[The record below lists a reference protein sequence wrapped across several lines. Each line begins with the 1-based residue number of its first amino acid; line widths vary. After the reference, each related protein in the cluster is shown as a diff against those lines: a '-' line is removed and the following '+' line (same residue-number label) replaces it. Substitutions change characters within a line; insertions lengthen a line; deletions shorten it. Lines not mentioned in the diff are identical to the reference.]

1 MLLELCAYTIASCR
15 IAAEAGVD
23 RVELC
28 SDPAQGGTTPGI
40 GMVRAAMDMGL
51 TVFPMVRPR
60 GGDFMYSADELD
72 VIHREIRAFRELGCP
87 GIVTGILH
95 REGTIDTDRMKQAMD
110 LAGPMA
116 VTCHKAFD
124 AVPNA
129 TEALEALV
137 DAGCA
142 RVLTSGL
149 APDAVAG
156 STVIAGLVKQAAGR
170 IAILVGGGVRSGN
183 IRQLMD
189 TTGAKEFH
197 SSAITVRTNGR
208 DADDREVEALVR
220 AVGMDGR

>member
-15 IAAEAGVD
+15 IAAEAGVG

-40 GMVRAAMDMGL
+40 GMVRTAMDMGL

-60 GGDFMYSADELD
+60 GGDFVYGADELE
-72 VIHREIRAFRELGCP
+72 VIHREIRAFRDLGCP
-87 GIVTGILH
+87 GIVTGML
-95 REGTIDTDRMKQAMD
+95 RRDGTIDADRMKRAVD

-124 AVPNA
+124 AVPDGA
-129 TEALEALV
+129 EALEALV

-170 IAILVGGGVRSGN
+170 ITILVGGGVRSGN
-183 IRQLMD
+183 IRQLMGS
-189 TTGAKEFH
+189 TGAKEFH
-197 SSAITVRTNGR
+197 SSAITTRSAQAT
-208 DADDREVEALVR
+208 ADEEEVCALLREIR
-220 AVGMDGR
+220 KG